1 MSEQE
6 IPKADATLVQLLESL
21 SPKSKTALQ
30 PESNPKEQ
38 VPDVEDVEDE
48 DVEDVVD
55 EDVVDE
61 DVEDVP
67 APVTPVPPVP
77 PPAPLVPVEEPVF
90 TQPSDE
96 PIVPSELLVPTPE
109 KDDELGVKDLLQK
122 FRTHANKIIG
132 DHDADRQQIQEAIRM
147 LQPYVEQS
155 VAGSKPKITSIIVE
169 SWAKL
174 LQTKAEITSNG
185 VSVLDSISRLISAA
199 KNNQIVLN
207 QQNVQAG
214 SVDLKDILSQP
225 PEEDEDGSK

>member
-1 MSEQE
+1 VSEQE

-21 SPKSKTALQ
+21 SPKSKTTPQ
-30 PESNPKEQ
+30 PENNEQKEQ
-38 VPDVEDVEDE
+38 APIEEEEVEEVEEDIVED
-48 DVEDVVD
+48 
-55 EDVVDE
+55 
-61 DVEDVP
+61 
-67 APVTPVPPVP
+67 APVPP
-77 PPAPLVPVEEPVF
+77 PPAPLVPVEEPVY
-90 TQPSDE
+90 TQPNND
-96 PIVPSELLVPTPE
+96 PVVPSELLVPTPE

-155 VAGSKPKITSIIVE
+155 VAGNKPKVTSIIVE

-225 PEEDEDGSK
+225 LEEDEDGSK

>member
-21 SPKSKTALQ
+21 SPKSKTTPQ
-30 PESNPKEQ
+30 PENNEQKEQ
-38 VPDVEDVEDE
+38 APIEEEEVEEVEEDIVED
-48 DVEDVVD
+48 
-55 EDVVDE
+55 
-61 DVEDVP
+61 
-67 APVTPVPPVP
+67 APVPP
-77 PPAPLVPVEEPVF
+77 PPAPLVPVEEPVY
-90 TQPSDE
+90 TQPNND
-96 PIVPSELLVPTPE
+96 PVVPSELLVPTPE

-155 VAGSKPKITSIIVE
+155 VAGNKPKVTSIIVE

-225 PEEDEDGSK
+225 LEEDEDGSK